1 METRLSRRGPVR
13 GIGPVSRP
21 VYRVQKPQGAHVARA
36 SPVTPTASRPR
47 LPCGS
52 CAVTGRIYQPH
63 NHLYPMKTL
72 MPASQARQMAEDN
85 LAQSVEALTQEMLSL
100 IADRIAQAVAVPNA
114 KSKIVFASTERLVQ
128 TFIAHSAV
136 ASRVKLELKRHGY
149 TV

>member
-1 METRLSRRGPVR
+1 
-13 GIGPVSRP
+13 
-21 VYRVQKPQGAHVARA
+21 
-36 SPVTPTASRPR
+36 
-47 LPCGS
+47 
-52 CAVTGRIYQPH
+52 
-63 NHLYPMKTL
+63 MKTL

-128 TFIAHSAV
+128 TFMAHGAV

-149 TV
+149 AVNVINDQLGDHKVPKLIEISWDLA